1 MIDSGLVKQRS
12 YRNGTGVDALVVTS
26 ISKQSATQRSG
37 RAGREAEGKCF
48 RIFTEKTFNEL
59 RDVTVPEILRC
70 NLAGVILSLK
80 AIGIT
85 NISNVD
91 FIDKPEQR
99 ALLAAFQTLI
109 KLEAICPES
118 ANLTQVGHQMAIL
131 PTEPIYSKLLVTSL
145 KPVYRPISEMICA
158 IVAMLSVEN
167 VFYTV
172 TNLDSTN
179 PRDKIKLKQIKKRKR
194 FMSQSSDH
202 LCLLNVFQ
210 EFLKFGSG
218 RPQVDF
224 CNEYL
229 INYKSIV
236 KA

>member
-37 RAGREAEGKCF
+37 RAGREAEGKCL

-109 KLEAICPES
+109 KLEAICP
-118 ANLTQVGHQMAIL
+118 
-131 PTEPIYSKLLVTSL
+131 
-145 KPVYRPISEMICA
+145 
-158 IVAMLSVEN
+158 
-167 VFYTV
+167 
-172 TNLDSTN
+172 
-179 PRDKIKLKQIKKRKR
+179 
-194 FMSQSSDH
+194 
-202 LCLLNVFQ
+202 
-210 EFLKFGSG
+210 
-218 RPQVDF
+218 
-224 CNEYL
+224 
-229 INYKSIV
+229 
-236 KA
+236 